1 MSLTIGFKTSKFDV
15 SKEDE
20 NPINLIYG
28 QSLLIWL
35 EKEVSDELSFDE
47 PDAEDWG
54 WYSLLEWK
62 GREYLVGATA
72 YFEDGDD
79 PTSELEWVFQV
90 DKHRSFTEKLL
101 GRQKMTVTDECL
113 QYFKSIFENCKECN
127 NVALEQSI

>member
-1 MSLTIGFKTSKFDV
+1 MPFTIGFKTSKFDV

-20 NPINLIYG
+20 NPINPIYG

-35 EKEVSDELSFDE
+35 EKELPTELGFDE

-90 DKHRSFTEKLL
+90 DKNRSFKEKLL
-101 GRQKMTVTDECL
+101 GREKMTASDECL
-113 QYFKSIFENCKECN
+113 LYFKSLFENSCEFN
-127 NVALEQSI
+127 SVALE

>member
-1 MSLTIGFKTSKFDV
+1 MPFTIGFKTSKFDV

-20 NPINLIYG
+20 NPINPIYG

-35 EKEVSDELSFDE
+35 EKELPTELCFDE

-72 YFEDGDD
+72 YFEDGDA
-79 PTSELEWVFQV
+79 PTAELEWVFQV

-101 GRQKMTVTDECL
+101 GREKMTASDECL
-113 QYFKSIFENCKECN
+113 QYFKSLFENSNEFN
-127 NVALEQSI
+127 SVALE

>member
-1 MSLTIGFKTSKFDV
+1 MSLAIGFKTSKFDV

-20 NPINLIYG
+20 NPNNPIYG

-62 GREYLVGATA
+62 GREYLLGATA

-101 GRQKMTVTDECL
+101 GREKMTETDECL
-113 QYFKSIFENCKECN
+113 QYFKSIFENHNEFN
-127 NVALEQSI
+127 NVTLE

>member
-1 MSLTIGFKTSKFDV
+1 MPFTIGFKTSKFDV

-20 NPINLIYG
+20 NPINPIYG

-35 EKEVSDELSFDE
+35 EKELPDELNLDE

-54 WYSLLEWK
+54 WFSHLEWK

-79 PTSELEWVFQV
+79 LTSELEWVFQV
-90 DKHRSFTEKLL
+90 DKHRSFKEKLL
-101 GRQKMTVTDECL
+101 GREKMTEADDCL
-113 QYFKSIFENCKECN
+113 QYFRLLFESSSEFND
-127 NVALEQSI
+127 VAFE